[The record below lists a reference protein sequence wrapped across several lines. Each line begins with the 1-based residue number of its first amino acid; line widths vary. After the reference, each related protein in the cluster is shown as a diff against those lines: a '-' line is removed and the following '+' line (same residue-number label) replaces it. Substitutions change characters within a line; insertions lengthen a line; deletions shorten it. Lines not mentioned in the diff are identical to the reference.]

1 MSDSATRPSRPSVAL
16 AIAAVLAWGPAV
28 ALVIGKIRWRNA
40 PHTIPIHWTG
50 AGVPENWATSDA
62 AFWLCLVPGVVGAIT
77 VTLFVIFAGRDIPR
91 IRGSLGLGALTAVTG
106 TVSLMWFVGSWA
118 AVLPPESGA
127 LPLVLVA
134 AGIAWGILV
143 FLVAAAGRR

>member
-1 MSDSATRPSRPSVAL
+1 VTVSTSRPVRPSIAL
-16 AIAAVLAWGPAV
+16 GLAAVVAWAPAL
-28 ALVIGKIRWRNA
+28 ALVIGKISWTGA
-40 PHTIPIHWTG
+40 PARIPIHWTG
-50 AGVPENWATSDA
+50 AGVADKWASSDS
-62 AFWLCLVPGVVGAIT
+62 AFWLGLVPGVAGAST
-77 VTLFVIFAGRDIPR
+77 VTVMVIFVGRDIPR
-91 IRGSLGLGALTAVTG
+91 IKGSLGLGVLTAVTG

-118 AVLPPESGA
+118 AVVPPESSA